1 MRAALIFWNENEVF
15 HEKGTRKFSIME
27 GRLHHS
33 DICMIGLL
41 LLLFALGIMAVRLA
55 LKARISSL
63 TWYIDDGWDR
73 KITKKNLNN
82 FVLVRAISNS
92 LVRWLVAD
100 AVIDV
105 MHNFA
110 NHKLAR
116 CIQFTEIKYTFSPFK
131 FFYLECIK
139 SFFCCMFFG
148 LFTIWYEKSLI
159 S

>member
-1 MRAALIFWNENEVF
+1 
-15 HEKGTRKFSIME
+15 
-27 GRLHHS
+27 
-33 DICMIGLL
+33 MIGLL

-82 FVLVRAISNS
+82 FVLVKAISNS
-92 LVRWLVAD
+92 LVGWLVAD

-110 NHKLAR
+110 ND
-116 CIQFTEIKYTFSPFK
+116 
-131 FFYLECIK
+131 
-139 SFFCCMFFG
+139 
-148 LFTIWYEKSLI
+148 KSLQDASNAFKLSVCFLFSNI
-159 S
+159 FS

>member
-1 MRAALIFWNENEVF
+1 MRTKCFTKRAQENFPLWKEDF
-15 HEKGTRKFSIME
+15 II
-27 GRLHHS
+27 L
-33 DICMIGLL
+33 ICMIGLL

-105 MHNFA
+105 MYNFA

-116 CIQFTEIKYTFSPFK
+116 CIQFMEIEYTFTPFK
-131 FFYLECIK
+131 FFYFEYIK
-139 SFFCCMFFG
+139 
-148 LFTIWYEKSLI
+148 
-159 S
+159 